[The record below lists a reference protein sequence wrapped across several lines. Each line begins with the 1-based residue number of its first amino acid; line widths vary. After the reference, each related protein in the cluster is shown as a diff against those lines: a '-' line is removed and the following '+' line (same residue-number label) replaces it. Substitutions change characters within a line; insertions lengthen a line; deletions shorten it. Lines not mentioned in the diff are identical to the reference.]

1 MSDVFERAMFI
12 LHTNKLADEFFAD
25 DDEESEDHLPAHKRS
40 NYAEDM
46 AEAADMRRKEL
57 REEAY
62 EDVERTAYLG
72 EID

>member
-1 MSDVFERAMFI
+1 MTYADTQERMRDALEMERHSI
-12 LHTNKLADEFFAD
+12 LS
-25 DDEESEDHLPAHKRS
+25 DEEDRNDST
-40 NYAEDM
+40 
-46 AEAADMRRKEL
+46 